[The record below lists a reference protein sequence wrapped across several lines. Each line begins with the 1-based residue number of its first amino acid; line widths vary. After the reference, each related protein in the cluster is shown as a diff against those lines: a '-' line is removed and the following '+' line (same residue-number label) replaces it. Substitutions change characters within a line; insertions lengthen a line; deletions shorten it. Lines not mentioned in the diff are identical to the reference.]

1 MPQNTNLNSSPYFD
15 DFNELKNYQ
24 KVLFKP
30 GLPVQSRELTTLQS
44 ILQNQ
49 VEKFGKHFFKEG
61 SVVIPGQIAYDN
73 EYTCVQ
79 IDDSHLGI
87 PVSLYL
93 ENLKNKKIKGETS
106 GVTAKVETYIT
117 NRESVRGAYTLYI
130 KYNSSS
136 DTDFSRKTFAD
147 GENLLLEEDMNYSLS
162 SIRAGAS
169 FATTLIS
176 NATATGAAAKIADGI
191 YFIRGFF
198 VNVSDSTVILD
209 QYLNTPSYRI
219 GLLITEELVTASAI
233 DNDLYDNAR
242 GFSNFAAPG
251 ADRFKLSTTLI
262 KKSLTDLNDEN
273 FVELMRVE
281 NGVLQKFVKS
291 GEKVD
296 NLIQDE
302 LARRTFDESG
312 NYYIK
317 PFPIVTKEQLNNR
330 VGNDGAYYSSQLTQQ
345 GNIPSDDFMCL
356 SIGPGKA
363 YVRGYEIETLNTTTV
378 DVPKPRTTERI
389 FNESLP
395 FSVGRQVELNHV
407 SGSPPIGVGTDS
419 HVNLFNKRTVT
430 VGEGNGTQVGVARV
444 YDMKLKNVGY
454 ADSSTIFE
462 SSLYDI
468 QTFTY
473 LQLNT
478 ATTVPLPAYIE
489 GQNSNAV
496 GFAYTSSNNSSQ
508 ITLYQVNGQFQV
520 GEEIFINGVTASRSI
535 TEVED
540 YGMED
545 VKQLV
550 GNDSTNYKFSAD
562 TVLGLGHLLAPIAT
576 QYTVSAKSGSASTI
590 TSPSAN
596 FANIGIKTGDIIQYS
611 VSGNNVPT
619 FNSVTAKTS
628 TSISLEAISDVTN
641 VCSGALPSAD
651 TTVNDLFKVTLEVKN
666 NSKAFLFSELT
677 KNNVASVDTN
687 GADLI
692 IKKSYSITVANN
704 AFSGTL
710 ETDSDLTLEPFD
722 EEDYNLT
729 FKSTGTV
736 ESLTNQKLT
745 VSGRTV
751 TLSGLDTASGAAVLT
766 VTWKKVNVKP
776 KSKIFKRATTYTVN
790 KSNKT
795 QSGTGLMKLNDGL
808 TYDTNYGNRVQDR
821 RISLGVCDVAYILAI
836 LESSTTSDPQF
847 PVLQLTNLNSNI
859 LNAIQGETIVGKTSG
874 ASAIFVSTNGTNEVD
889 FVYQNENTFLIGE
902 EITFE
907 ETNVQGTV
915 QTFIPGDRDIQ
926 NNFEFDPGQRLDYVD
941 LSAIVRRQGTEAP
954 TRRITIV
961 YNNFVIDDSDPG
973 DFVTVNSYES
983 KLYKDSL
990 PTIGGRY
997 ASDIIDLRPRVVG
1010 SIPGRAPWEFSS
1022 RQFVPGSSSSSH
1034 IVAKDKSFNLTYD
1047 YYLGRIDK
1055 LFLSKEGVFTLSQ
1068 GVPSNLPKLPN
1079 TLDNA
1084 LEVAT
1089 IKLPPFVYDTKDVNL
1104 SLAKHKRYRM
1114 KDINQLET
1122 RLKNVEYYT
1131 SLSLLEVETSSMSL
1145 RDPQTN
1151 LDRFKSGFF
1160 VDNFK
1165 SVTGGDVTSRQY
1177 KASIDPVEGR
1187 LRPQHY
1193 TTSID
1198 LLLGTEAIVGAATS
1212 SNPSA
1217 DFRYAEDLGD
1227 TNVKR
1232 IGDVV
1237 CLNYDDTV
1245 YLENK
1250 FATRIV
1256 NVNPFAVVNWIGQ
1269 VELNPATDT
1278 WIETRRTTATY
1289 DIEGS
1294 FNSTMGITGA
1304 DSNTGLSS
1312 IDWGSWETTWTGSS
1326 TSTGTDVLASFDT
1339 IDETG
1344 TVISSRRGGAFVGP
1358 KRRGIPITTTTQFTD
1373 RTDSFREQTT
1383 TTTTNQTRQGIQF
1396 RVGERFDTTSLG
1408 DRVVNTE
1415 VVSTMRSR
1423 NIEFICR
1430 RLKPNTRL
1438 YPFFDNIDMQK
1449 YVVPKLIEITM
1460 ISGTFG
1466 AGEIVE
1472 GSRPNSNNDAI
1483 RFRLANQNHKYGP
1496 YNNPNQVYKQNPY
1509 DPASSISSTYS
1520 STTTVLNVD
1529 TASLELQSASG
1540 FYGYITSGMKLIGQS
1555 SGAIATVSR
1564 IRLITDKAG
1573 SLIGSLFL
1581 PDPTIPSAPTFN
1593 TGTKTFTLST
1603 SSVNSTISGFTD
1615 SSGEANF
1622 TSSGTLQTVEASTL
1636 RTRNADVQRIPQ
1648 SSDRTLTD
1656 TSSRL
1661 VVGTTFSNRTTEQT
1675 RWVDPLAQSFE
1686 VPDINGVFLT
1696 KCDVY
1701 FQAKDTNQL
1710 PVTLQVRTL
1719 KIGLPTQEILPFG
1732 ECILDPDEVVVSEDA
1747 SAPTTFTFP
1756 APVYCEGGGEFA
1768 LVLLSASNE
1777 YFVHISRMGE
1787 EDITTVN
1794 SADSEKIIVSQQP
1807 LLGSLFKSQNGAT
1820 WDPSQL
1826 EDLKFNLYRANFS
1839 TSEGR
1844 VNFYNPDL
1852 DIGNRQIASLVPNPI
1867 DMLSKGA
1874 VVGLGKSLTSAE
1886 QAGLTEGTTIYQQ
1899 ANPNFSANL
1908 IKVLGAI
1915 GIGSDLNI
1923 TNAGSGFAATSVVY
1937 SDVPLISQFG
1947 RGSGATVDLTV
1958 SNRVAIAAT
1967 VAIGGTGYSAGDV
1980 LTVDASN
1987 TGGFGKDLRL
1997 SIPNNVGV
2005 ISAFNTLIIDN
2016 IQGLPKV
2023 DSSSSI
2029 VYVGGGG
2036 TSIVNGGAINF
2047 LDNIADGLHF
2057 RVRHSNHGMYSN
2069 LDMVTLS
2076 GVESDVKPEKIT
2088 STIDSSSTE
2097 DITVSSIGIFTS
2109 FENVEVNTSNPG
2121 YVKIGNEI
2129 IKYTGVTTTT
2139 STLNNITRSLDDTKA
2154 GDYNINDKVFKYELN
2169 GVSLRRINT
2178 SHKFLDSDLSQYP
2191 IDVDHYWVKVGVSS
2205 RGVDRSTGNASGFPE
2220 LFFNENKSGGSYDQ
2234 QYVQVGVPYGPM
2246 ATQNIPFNIVRPNV
2260 ATLLPEG
2267 TDISAR
2273 VRTFS
2278 GNSPD
2283 GNLAAFIDQGYEP
2296 VSLNS
2301 NNYLST
2307 PRIVASKQ
2315 NELDK
2320 LTDFEGRKSFTLQT
2334 FMKTEDPKVSPMID
2348 LDRVNMITV
2357 MDRINSKITDY
2368 ATDRRVNSIDQDPS
2382 AAVYLS
2388 KVVNLEKAADGLK
2401 VMFDAYRHATNDI
2414 RVLYRIFRIDAP
2426 PQYQLFEL
2434 FPGFENLDS
2443 DNRVIDPAKNNG
2455 KPDRRILSSSTPSDY
2470 KEYEFNATNLPQF
2483 NGFQIKVI
2491 MTGTNYAYVPK
2502 IRDLRA
2508 IASI

>member
-61 SVVIPGQIAYDN
+61 AVVIPGQIAYDN

-87 PVSLYL
+87 PVSIYL
-93 ENLKNKKIKGETS
+93 ENLKNKKIRGETS

-117 NRESVRGAYTLYI
+117 NRESVKGAYTLYV
-130 KYNSSS
+130 KYQSSS

-162 SIRAGAS
+162 SIRSGAS
-169 FATTLIS
+169 FATTIIS
-176 NATATGAAAKIADGI
+176 NATATGSAAKIAAGV

-198 VNVSDSTVILD
+198 VTVSDSTVILD
-209 QYLNTPSYRI
+209 QYGSTPSYRI
-219 GLLITEELVTASAI
+219 GLLVNEELITASAI

-291 GEKVD
+291 GTKIDEVI
-296 NLIQDE
+296 NDE

-317 PFPIVTKEQLNNR
+317 PFPIVPKEQLNNR
-330 VGNDGAYYSSQLTQQ
+330 IGNDGAYYSSQLTQQ
-345 GNIPSDDFMCL
+345 GNVPSDDFMCL

-363 YVRGYEIETLNTTTV
+363 YVKGYEIETLNTTTV
-378 DVPKPRTTERI
+378 DVPKPRTTQKI
-389 FNESLP
+389 VNEALP

-444 YDMKLKNVGY
+444 YDLKLKNVGY

-540 YGMED
+540 YGMDD

-550 GNDSTNYKFSAD
+550 GNDPTNYKFSAD
-562 TVLGLGHLLAPIAT
+562 AVLGLGHLLAPIAT
-576 QYTVSAKSGSASTI
+576 QYTVSAKSGGASTI

-596 FANIGIKTGDIIQYS
+596 FANVGVKTGDIIQYS
-611 VSGNNVPT
+611 VAGNNVPT

-666 NSKAFLFSELT
+666 NSKAFLFSDLT

-692 IKKSYSITVANN
+692 IKKSYNVTVANN

-710 ETDSDLTLEPFD
+710 ETDADLTLEPFD

-729 FKSTGTV
+729 FKSTGVV
-736 ESLTNQKLT
+736 EPLTNQKLT

-776 KSKIFKRATTYTVN
+776 KSKVFKRATTYTIN
-790 KSNKT
+790 KSAKT

-808 TYDTNYGNRVQDR
+808 TYNTNYGDRVQDR
-821 RISLGVCDVAYILAI
+821 RLSLGVCDVAYVLAV

-847 PVLQLTNLNSNI
+847 PVLQLTNLNTNI
-859 LNAIQGETIVGKTSG
+859 LNALQGEAIIGKTSG

-889 FVYQNENTFLIGE
+889 FVYQNENTFEIGE
-902 EITFE
+902 EVTFE
-907 ETNVQGTV
+907 ETNVQGIV
-915 QTFIPGDRDIQ
+915 QTFVPGDRDIR
-926 NNFEFDPGQRLDYVD
+926 NNFTFDPGQRLDYVD
-941 LSAIVRRQGTEAP
+941 FSALERKQGSEAP
-954 TRRITIV
+954 TRRLTVV
-961 YNNFVIDDSDPG
+961 YNNYVIDASDPG
-973 DFVTVNSYES
+973 DFVTVNSYDAS
-983 KLYKDSL
+983 LYSDSL
-990 PTIGGRY
+990 PIVGGRY
-997 ASDIIDLRPRVVG
+997 ASDIIDLRPRVTSTVA
-1010 SIPGRAPWEFSS
+1010 GRAPWEFSA

-1034 IVAKDKSFNLTYD
+1034 IVAKDKSFNLSYD

-1055 LFLSKEGVFTLSQ
+1055 LFLSKEGIFTLSQ
-1068 GVPSNLPKLPN
+1068 GVPSDLPKLPN
-1079 TLDNA
+1079 TIDNA

-1089 IKLPPFVYDTKDVNL
+1089 IQLPPYVYDTREVNL
-1104 SLAKHKRYRM
+1104 TLAKYKRYRM
-1114 KDINQLET
+1114 KDINQLEN
-1122 RLKNVEYYT
+1122 RLKNVEYYA
-1131 SLSLLEVETSSMSL
+1131 SLSLLEVETGSMSL
-1145 RDPQTN
+1145 KDPQTN

-1165 SVTGGDVTSRQY
+1165 SVASGDVTNRNY
-1177 KASIDPVEGR
+1177 KASIDAVEGR

-1198 LLLGTEAIVGAATS
+1198 LLLGSEAIVGAATS

-1217 DFRYAEDLGD
+1217 DFRFAEDLGD
-1227 TNVKR
+1227 INVKR

-1237 CLNYDDTV
+1237 CLNYNDTV
-1245 YLENK
+1245 FLENK

-1278 WIETRRTTATY
+1278 WIETRRTSATY

-1304 DSNTGLSS
+1304 DSNTGLSP
-1312 IDWGSWETTWTGSS
+1312 IDWGAWETTWTGSS
-1326 TSTGTDVLASFDT
+1326 STFGPTIYSDTKTKLTSSS
-1339 IDETG
+1339 
-1344 TVISSRRGGAFVGP
+1344 TVRGKYVCG
-1358 KRRGIPITTTTQFTD
+1358 RGIPITTTKNFLDTKTD
-1373 RTDSFREQTT
+1373 FREQTT
-1383 TTTTNQTRQGIQF
+1383 ITTTNQTRQGIQF

-1408 DRVVNTE
+1408 DKVVNTE
-1415 VVSTMRSR
+1415 VIATMRSR
-1423 NIEFICR
+1423 NIEFVTR

-1438 YPFFDNIDMQK
+1438 YPFFDSIDMSK
-1449 YVVPKLIEITM
+1449 YVVPKLVEITM
-1460 ISGTFG
+1460 VSGTFG

-1496 YNNPNQVYKQNPY
+1496 YNNPSQVYKQNPY

-1520 STTTVLNVD
+1520 STTTILNVD

-1540 FYGYITSGMKLIGQS
+1540 FYGYITTGMKLIGQS
-1555 SGAIATVSR
+1555 SGAIATVTA
-1564 IRLITDKAG
+1564 IRLITDKSG
-1573 SLIGSLFL
+1573 TLIGSLFL
-1581 PDPTIPSAPTFN
+1581 PDPTVPSAPTFS

-1603 SSVNSTISGFTD
+1603 SSTNATISGFTD

-1622 TSSGTLQTVEASTL
+1622 TASGTLQTVEASTL
-1636 RTRNADVQRIPQ
+1636 RMRNADVQRIPQ
-1648 SSDRTLTD
+1648 SADRTLTD
-1656 TSSRL
+1656 TDTRL
-1661 VVGTTFSNRTTEQT
+1661 TVDQTFSNRSTTQT

-1732 ECILDPDEVVVSEDA
+1732 ECILDPDEVVISEDG
-1747 SAPTTFTFP
+1747 SAATTFTFP

-1777 YFVHISRMGE
+1777 YFVYISRMGE

-1794 SADSEKIIVSQQP
+1794 AADSEKIIVSQQP

-1826 EDLKFNLYRANFS
+1826 EDLKFELYRANF
-1839 TSEGR
+1839 TQSEGR

-1852 DIGNRQIASLVPNPI
+1852 DIGNKQIASLAPNPI
-1867 DMLSKGA
+1867 DMLSKSA
-1874 VVGLGKSLTSAE
+1874 VIGLGKSLTSAE
-1886 QAGLTEGTTIYQQ
+1886 QAGLTEGTTIFQQ

-1908 IKVLGAI
+1908 TKVLGAI
-1915 GIGSDLNI
+1915 GVGSDLTI

-1937 SDVPLISQFG
+1937 SGVPLISQFG
-1947 RGSGATVDLTV
+1947 RGSGATVDLHV
-1958 SNRVAIAAT
+1958 DNRVAVAAT
-1967 VAIGGTGYSAGDV
+1967 VAIGGTGYSTGDV
-1980 LTVDASN
+1980 LTVDSSN

-2005 ISAFNTLIIDN
+2005 ISAFNTLVIDN
-2016 IQGLPKV
+2016 IQGIPKV
-2023 DSSSSI
+2023 DSSSAI

-2036 TSIVNGGAINF
+2036 TSVVNGGAINF
-2047 LDNIADGLHF
+2047 INNIADGLHF

-2069 LDMVTLS
+2069 TDLVSLS
-2076 GVESDVKPEKIT
+2076 GVESDIKPEKIT

-2109 FENVEVNTSNPG
+2109 FENIEVNNSNPG
-2121 YVKIGNEI
+2121 YAKLGNEI

-2139 STLNNITRSLDDTKA
+2139 STLNNITRSVDDTKA
-2154 GDYNINDKVFKYELN
+2154 GDYNINDKIFKYELN
-2169 GVSLRRINT
+2169 GVSLRRINA
-2178 SHKFLDSDLSQYP
+2178 SHKFAESNLSLYP

-2205 RGVDRSTGNASGFPE
+2205 RGVDRGTGNASGFPE
-2220 LFFNENKSGGSYDQ
+2220 LFFNETKSGGSYDQ

-2267 TDISAR
+2267 TNIGAR
-2273 VRTFS
+2273 IRTFS

-2283 GNLAAFIDQGYEP
+2283 GNLQAFVDQGYEEI
-2296 VSLNS
+2296 SLNS

-2307 PRIVASKQ
+2307 PRIIASKQ

-2320 LTDFEGRKSFTLQT
+2320 LVDFEGRKSFTLQT
-2334 FMKTEDPKVSPMID
+2334 FLSTQDPKVSPMID

-2357 MDRINSKITDY
+2357 MDRINSKIDDY
-2368 ATDRRVNSIDQDPS
+2368 ASDRRVNSIDQDPS

-2388 KVVNLEKAADGLK
+2388 KVVSLEKAADGLK
-2401 VMFDAYRHATNDI
+2401 VMFDAYRHSTNDI
-2414 RVLYRIFRIDAP
+2414 RVMYRIFRIDAP

-2434 FPGFENLDS
+2434 FPGFDNLDS
-2443 DNRVIDPAKNNG
+2443 EGRVIDPAKNNG
-2455 KPDRRILSSSTPSDY
+2455 RPDRRILSSATAEDY

-2483 NGFQIKVI
+2483 NGFQIKII
-2491 MTGTNYAYVPK
+2491 MSGTNFAYVPK

>member
-24 KVLFKP
+24 RVLFKP

-61 SVVIPGQIAYDN
+61 SVVIPGQIAYDS

-79 IDDSHLGI
+79 IDDAHLGI
-87 PVSLYL
+87 PVSVYL
-93 ENLKNKKIKGETS
+93 ENLKGKKIRGETS

-117 NRESVRGAYTLYI
+117 NRESVKGSFTLYI
-130 KYNSSS
+130 KYQSSS

-147 GENLLLEEDMNYSLS
+147 GENLLLEEDMTYSLS

-169 FATTLIS
+169 FATTIIS
-176 NATATGAAAKIADGI
+176 NSTATGSAAKIATGV

-198 VNVSDSTVILD
+198 VTVDNSTVLLD
-209 QYLNTPSYRI
+209 QYGDTPSYRV
-219 GLLITEELVTASAI
+219 GLLVREELVTASSS

-273 FVELMRVE
+273 FVELMRIE
-281 NGVLQKFVKS
+281 NGILKKFVKA
-291 GEKVD
+291 GTNEY
-296 NLIQDE
+296 NLIKDE

-312 NYYIK
+312 HYYVK
-317 PFPIVTKEQLNNR
+317 PFPVATKECLNNR
-330 VGNDGAYYSSQLTQQ
+330 IGNNGAYYSDQLTQQ
-345 GNIPSDDFMCL
+345 GNTPTDDLMCL

-363 YVRGYEIETLNTTTV
+363 YVKGYEIETLNTTTV
-378 DVPKPRTTERI
+378 DVPKPRVTAKIE
-389 FNESLP
+389 NESLP
-395 FSVGRQVELNHV
+395 FSVGRQIELNNV
-407 SGSPPIGVGTDS
+407 YGSPLIGVSTS
-419 HVNLFNKRTVT
+419 SYVKLFNERTST
-430 VGEGNGTQVGVARV
+430 VGTSNGEQIGVARV

-478 ATTVPLPAYIE
+478 ETTVNLPAYVV
-489 GQNSNAV
+489 GQNSNAS
-496 GFAYTSSNNSSQ
+496 GYAYTSSNGSTQ
-508 ITLYQVNGQFQV
+508 LTLYQVAGQFQV
-520 GEEIFINGVTASRSI
+520 GEEFFINGVTANRSI

-540 YGMED
+540 YGIED
-545 VKQLV
+545 VKQIV
-550 GNDSTNYKFSAD
+550 SNDMTNYPFTAD
-562 TVLGLGHLLAPIAT
+562 PILDLGHLIAPIAT
-576 QYTVSAKSGSASTI
+576 QYTISAASGAASTI
-590 TSPSAN
+590 SSPSASFVN
-596 FANIGIKTGDIIQYS
+596 SGIKTGDIIQYS
-611 VSGNNVPT
+611 VTGNSVPT
-619 FNSVTAKTS
+619 YNRVTAANAIA
-628 TSISLEAISDVTN
+628 ISLEATTDVEN

-651 TTVNDLFKVTLEVKN
+651 INVNDLFKVTLEVKN

-677 KNNVASVDTN
+677 KPNVASVDTN
-687 GADLI
+687 GADILF
-692 IKKSYSITVANN
+692 KKSYNITVASN

-710 ETDSDLTLEPFD
+710 ETDADLSLEPFD

-729 FKSTGTV
+729 FKTTGKV
-736 ESLTNQKLT
+736 ELLTSQKLT

-776 KSKIFKRATTYTVN
+776 KAKVFKRSTTYTIN

-808 TYDTNYGNRVQDR
+808 TYDTAYGNRVQDQR
-821 RISLGVCDVAYILAI
+821 LSLGACDVVEVLAV
-836 LESSTTSDPQF
+836 LESSSTDDPQF
-847 PVLQLTNLNSNI
+847 PILQLTNLNSNI
-859 LNAIQGETIVGKTSG
+859 LNAVVGETIVGKTSG
-874 ASAIFVSTNGTNEVD
+874 ASAVFVATNGSNEVEFVS
-889 FVYQNENTFLIGE
+889 QNENSFEIGE
-902 EITFE
+902 EVIFE
-907 ETNVQGTV
+907 ETQVAGVV
-915 QTFIPGDRDIQ
+915 QTFIPGDRDIR

-941 LSAIVRRQGTEAP
+941 FSALVRKEETEAP
-954 TRRITIV
+954 TRRITVV
-961 YNNFVIDDSDPG
+961 YNNFVIDESDPG
-973 DFVTVNSYES
+973 DFVTVNSYDR
-983 KLYKDSL
+983 KLYGSVI
-990 PTIGGRY
+990 PFIGSRPV
-997 ASDIIDLRPRVVG
+997 SDVIDLRPRVTSTVDG
-1010 SIPGRAPWEFSS
+1010 KAPWEFEA
-1022 RQFVPGSSSSSH
+1022 RQFNAGTSSSSH
-1034 IVAKDKSFNLTYD
+1034 IVAKDKSFNVSYE

-1055 LFLSKEGVFTLSQ
+1055 LFLSKEGIFTLSQ
-1068 GVPSNLPKLPN
+1068 GIPSELPKLPN
-1079 TLDNA
+1079 TIDNA

-1089 IKLPPFVYDTKDVNL
+1089 IVLPPYLFDTDDAKITLN
-1104 SLAKHKRYRM
+1104 KHKRFRM
-1114 KDINQLET
+1114 KDIATIES

-1131 SLSLLEVETSSMSL
+1131 SLSLLEVETSNMSL

-1151 LDRFKSGFF
+1151 LERFKSGFF

-1165 SVTGGDVTSRQY
+1165 SVTGGDVTNRQY
-1177 KASIDPVEGR
+1177 KASIDSASGR

-1198 LLLGTEAIVGAATS
+1198 LLLGSEAIVGAATS
-1212 SNPSA
+1212 SNPAA
-1217 DFRYAEDLGD
+1217 DYRFVEDLGD
-1227 TNVKR
+1227 ANVKR

-1237 CLNYDDTV
+1237 CLNYSDTI
-1245 YLENK
+1245 YLENN
-1250 FATRIV
+1250 FATRIE

-1269 VELNPATDT
+1269 VELNPGTDT
-1278 WIETRRTTATY
+1278 WIETRRTSATY

-1304 DSNTGLSS
+1304 DSNTGLSPV
-1312 IDWGSWETTWTGSS
+1312 DWGSWETTWTGTSQTTGPSLFSRTDTEVVGRS
-1326 TSTGTDVLASFDT
+1326 TK
-1339 IDETG
+1339 
-1344 TVISSRRGGAFVGP
+1344 RGKFQ
-1358 KRRGIPITTTTQFTD
+1358 KMRGIPITTTTNFLDTTYD
-1373 RTDSFREQTT
+1373 FREETT

-1408 DRVVNTE
+1408 DKVVNTE
-1415 VVSTMRSR
+1415 VIATMRSR
-1423 NIEFICR
+1423 NIEFVCR

-1438 YPFFDNIDMQK
+1438 YPFFDNIDMSK
-1449 YVVPKLIEITM
+1449 YVIPKLVEVTM
-1460 ISGTFG
+1460 VSGTFG

-1472 GSRPNSNNDAI
+1472 GSRANTNNDAI

-1520 STTTVLNVD
+1520 STTSLLNVD

-1540 FYGYITSGMKLIGQS
+1540 FYGYITTGMKLVGQS
-1555 SGAIATVSR
+1555 SGAIATVTA

-1573 SLIGSLFL
+1573 SLLGSLFL
-1581 PDPTIPSAPTFN
+1581 PDPTIPSAPSFS
-1593 TGTKTFTLST
+1593 TGTKTFTLS
-1603 SSVNSTISGFTD
+1603 SSPVNSTISGFTD
-1615 SSGEANF
+1615 SSGEATF
-1622 TSSGTLQTVEASTL
+1622 TSSGTLQTVESSTL

-1648 SSDRTLTD
+1648 SADRTLTD
-1656 TSSRL
+1656 TSQRL
-1661 VVGTTFSNRTTEQT
+1661 TIQNTFANRSTTQT

-1701 FQAKDTNQL
+1701 FSAKDTNEL

-1719 KIGLPTQEILPFG
+1719 QTGLPTQEILPFG
-1732 ECILDPDEVVVSEDA
+1732 ECILDPSQVVLSEDG
-1747 SAPTTFTFP
+1747 SKPTTFTFP

-1777 YFVHISRMGE
+1777 YFVYISRMGE

-1794 SADSEKIIVSQQP
+1794 AADSEKIIVSQQP

-1839 TSEGR
+1839 STSGR

-1852 DIGNRQIASLVPNPI
+1852 DIGNRQIVSLAPNPI
-1867 DMLSKGA
+1867 DMLAYNA
-1874 VVGLGKSLTSAE
+1874 VVGLGKSLTTAE

-1899 ANPNFSANL
+1899 NNPNFSANL
-1908 IKVLGAI
+1908 TKVLGAI
-1915 GIGSDLNI
+1915 GIGSDLTI

-1937 SDVPLISQFG
+1937 SGVPLISQFG
-1947 RGSGATVDLTV
+1947 KGTGATVNLTV
-1958 SNRVAIAAT
+1958 DNRVAIAAT

-1980 LTVDASN
+1980 LTVSATN

-1997 SIPNNVGV
+1997 TIPNNVGV
-2005 ISAFNTLIIDN
+2005 ISAFNTLVLEG
-2016 IQGLPKV
+2016 IQGVPKV

-2036 TSIVNGGAINF
+2036 TSVVNGGSIQY
-2047 LDNIADGLHF
+2047 LQSVTDGLHF
-2057 RVRHSNHGMYSN
+2057 RVRHSNHGMYSQE
-2069 LDMVTLS
+2069 DQVTLS
-2076 GVESDVKPEKIT
+2076 GIEADVKPEKLT
-2088 STIDSSSTE
+2088 SSVDSSST
-2097 DITVSSIGIFTS
+2097 DDMTVTAVGIFTS
-2109 FENVEVNTSNPG
+2109 FENIPVNTSNPG
-2121 YVKIGNEI
+2121 YIKVGNEI

-2139 STLNNITRSLDDTKA
+2139 STINNITRSIDNTKA
-2154 GDYNINDKVFKYELN
+2154 GDYDVNDKIFKYELN
-2169 GVSLRRINT
+2169 GVSLRRINAT
-2178 SHKFLDSDLSQYP
+2178 HSFLPTDNSKYP
-2191 IDVDHYWVKVGVSS
+2191 IDVDHYWIKVGLSS
-2205 RGVDRSTGNASGFPE
+2205 RGIDRTTGNATGSPE
-2220 LFFNENKSGGSYDQ
+2220 LFFRENKSGGSYDQ
-2234 QYVQVGVPYGPM
+2234 QYVQVGNAYGPM
-2246 ATQNIPFNIVRPNV
+2246 ATQNIAFNIVRPNI

-2267 TDISAR
+2267 TEIDAKI
-2273 VRTFS
+2273 RTFS

-2283 GNLAAFIDQGYEP
+2283 GNLQAFVDQGYESI
-2296 VSLNS
+2296 SLNS
-2301 NNYLST
+2301 NNYLTT
-2307 PRIVASKQ
+2307 PRIVASKG
-2315 NELDK
+2315 NELEK
-2320 LTDFEGRKSFTLQT
+2320 LVSFPGRKSFTLQT
-2334 FMKTEDPKVSPMID
+2334 TLSTDDNKVSPFID
-2348 LDRVNMITV
+2348 LDRVNMITI
-2357 MDRINSKITDY
+2357 MDRINSKVSDY
-2368 ATDRRVNSIDQDPS
+2368 ASDRRVNSIDQDPS
-2382 AAVYLS
+2382 AAIYLS
-2388 KVVNLEKAADGLK
+2388 KVVNLEKSADGLK
-2401 VMFDAYRHATNDI
+2401 VMFDAYRHSTNDI

-2443 DNRVIDPAKNNG
+2443 NGNVIDPAKSNG
-2455 KPDRRILSSSTPSDY
+2455 KPDRRILASSTEEDY
-2470 KEYEFNATNLPQF
+2470 KEYEFNAKNLPQF
-2483 NGFQIKVI
+2483 NGFQIKII
-2491 MTGTNYAYVPK
+2491 MSGTNFAYVPK

>member
-24 KVLFKP
+24 RVLFKP

-61 SVVIPGQIAYDN
+61 SVVIPGQVAYDS

-93 ENLKNKKIKGETS
+93 ETLKNKKIRGETS

-117 NRESVRGAYTLYI
+117 NRESVKGTYTLYI
-130 KYNSSS
+130 KYQSSS
-136 DTDFSRKTFAD
+136 DSDFSRKTFAD

-162 SIRAGAS
+162 SIRSGSS

-176 NATATGAAAKIADGI
+176 SATATGSAAKIATGV

-198 VNVSDSTVILD
+198 VTVSDSTVILD
-209 QYLNTPSYRI
+209 QYGDTPSYRV
-219 GLLITEELVTASAI
+219 GLLVNEELVTASAI

-273 FVELMRVE
+273 FVELMRIE
-281 NGVLQKFVKS
+281 NGILKKFVKS
-291 GEKVD
+291 GTKVD
-296 NLIQDE
+296 DLIRDE

-317 PFPIVTKEQLNNR
+317 PFAIVPKEQLNNR
-330 VGNDGAYYSSQLTQQ
+330 IGNDGAYYSSQLTQQ
-345 GNIPSDDFMCL
+345 GNVPSDDFMCL

-363 YVRGYEIETLNTTTV
+363 YVKGYEIETINTTTV
-378 DVPKPRTTERI
+378 DVPKPRTTEKI
-389 FNESLP
+389 KNESLP

-407 SGSPPIGVGTDS
+407 SGSPPIGIGTDS

-444 YDMKLKNVGY
+444 YDIKLKNVGY
-454 ADSSTIFE
+454 ADSSTVFE

-478 ATTVPLPAYIE
+478 GTTVPLPAYIE

-496 GFAYTSSNNSSQ
+496 GFAYTSSNNSTQ

-550 GNDSTNYKFSAD
+550 GNDPTNYKFSAD
-562 TVLGLGHLLAPIAT
+562 AILGLGHLLAPIAT
-576 QYTVSAKSGSASTI
+576 QYTISAKSGAASTI

-611 VSGNNVPT
+611 VSGNTVPT

-666 NSKAFLFSELT
+666 NSKAFLFSDLT

-692 IKKSYSITVANN
+692 IKKSYNVTVASN

-710 ETDSDLTLEPFD
+710 ETDADLTLEPFD

-729 FKSTGTV
+729 FKTTGAV
-736 ESLTNQKLT
+736 EPLTNQKLT

-776 KSKIFKRATTYTVN
+776 KSKVFKRATTYTIN
-790 KSNKT
+790 KSAKT

-808 TYDTNYGNRVQDR
+808 TYNTNYGDRVQDR
-821 RISLGVCDVAYILAI
+821 RLSLGVCDVAYVLAV

-859 LNAIQGETIVGKTSG
+859 LNALQGEAMVGRTSG

-889 FVYQNENTFLIGE
+889 FVYQNENTFEVGE
-902 EITFE
+902 EVTFE
-907 ETNVQGTV
+907 ETNVQGIV
-915 QTFIPGDRDIQ
+915 QTFIPGDRDIR
-926 NNFEFDPGQRLDYVD
+926 NNFTFDPGQRLDYVD
-941 LSAIVRRQGTEAP
+941 FSALERKQGSEAP
-954 TRRITIV
+954 TRRLTVV
-961 YNNFVIDDSDPG
+961 YNNYVIDASDPG
-973 DFVTVNSYES
+973 DFVTVNSYDS
-983 KLYKDSL
+983 SVYSDSL
-990 PTIGGRY
+990 PTVGGRY
-997 ASDIIDLRPRVVG
+997 ASDIIDLRPRVTSTVA
-1010 SIPGRAPWEFSS
+1010 GRAPWEFSA

-1034 IVAKDKSFNLTYD
+1034 IVAKDKSFNLTYN

-1055 LFLSKEGVFTLSQ
+1055 LFLSKEGIFTLSQ
-1068 GVPSNLPKLPN
+1068 GVPSDIPKLPN
-1079 TLDNA
+1079 TIDNA

-1089 IKLPPFVYDTKDVNL
+1089 IQLPPYLYDTREVGL
-1104 SLAKHKRYRM
+1104 TLAKYKRYRM
-1114 KDINQLET
+1114 KDINQIEN

-1131 SLSLLEVETSSMSL
+1131 SLSLLEVETGSMSL
-1145 RDPQTN
+1145 KDPQTN

-1165 SVTGGDVTSRQY
+1165 SVTGGDVTSRNY
-1177 KASIDPVEGR
+1177 KASIDAVDGR

-1193 TTSID
+1193 TTSVD

-1237 CLNYDDTV
+1237 CLNYTDTV

-1278 WIETRRTTATY
+1278 WIETRRTSATY

-1304 DSNTGLSS
+1304 DSNTGLSP

-1326 TSTGTDVLASFDT
+1326 STFGPTIYSDTRTKLTSSS
-1339 IDETG
+1339 
-1344 TVISSRRGGAFVGP
+1344 TVRGKFV
-1358 KRRGIPITTTTQFTD
+1358 KMRGIPLTTTKNFLDTKTD
-1373 RTDSFREQTT
+1373 FREQTT
-1383 TTTTNQTRQGIQF
+1383 VTTTNETRQGIQF

-1408 DRVVNTE
+1408 DKVVNTE
-1415 VVSTMRSR
+1415 VIATMRSR
-1423 NIEFICR
+1423 NIEFVTR

-1438 YPFFDNIDMQK
+1438 YPFFDSIDMSK
-1449 YVVPKLIEITM
+1449 YVVPKLVEITM
-1460 ISGTFG
+1460 VSGTFG

-1520 STTTVLNVD
+1520 STTTILNVD

-1540 FYGYITSGMKLIGQS
+1540 FYGYITTGMKLIGQS
-1555 SGAIATVSR
+1555 SGAIATVTA
-1564 IRLITDKAG
+1564 IRLITDKSG
-1573 SLIGSLFL
+1573 TLIGSLFL
-1581 PDPTIPSAPTFN
+1581 PDPTVPSAPTFN
-1593 TGTKTFTLST
+1593 TGTKTFTLS
-1603 SSVNSTISGFTD
+1603 SSSTNATISGFTD

-1622 TSSGTLQTVEASTL
+1622 TASGTLQTVEASTL
-1636 RTRNADVQRIPQ
+1636 RMRNADVQRIPQ
-1648 SSDRTLTD
+1648 SADRTLTD
-1656 TSSRL
+1656 TDTRL
-1661 VVGTTFSNRTTEQT
+1661 TVDQTFTNRSTTQT

-1686 VPDINGVFLT
+1686 VPDINGVFIT

-1732 ECILDPDEVVVSEDA
+1732 ECILDPDEVVISEDGTA
-1747 SAPTTFTFP
+1747 ATTFTFP

-1777 YFVHISRMGE
+1777 YFVYISRMGE

-1826 EDLKFNLYRANFS
+1826 EDLKFNMYRANF
-1839 TSEGR
+1839 TQSEGR

-1852 DIGNRQIASLVPNPI
+1852 DIGNRQIVSLAPNPV
-1867 DMLSKGA
+1867 DMLAKSA
-1874 VVGLGKSLTSAE
+1874 VIGLGKSLTSAE
-1886 QAGLTEGTTIYQQ
+1886 QTGLTEGTTIYQQ
-1899 ANPNFSANL
+1899 SNPNFSANL
-1908 IKVLGAI
+1908 TKVLGAV
-1915 GIGSDLNI
+1915 GVGSDLTI
-1923 TNAGSGFAATSVVY
+1923 TSGGSGFAATSVVY
-1937 SDVPLISQFG
+1937 SGVPLISKFG
-1947 RGSGATVDLTV
+1947 RGSGATVNLTV
-1958 SNRVAIAAT
+1958 SNRVATAAT
-1967 VAIGGTGYSAGDV
+1967 VAIGGTGYAAGDV

-1987 TGGFGKDLRL
+1987 TGGFGKDLLL

-2005 ISAFNTLIIDN
+2005 ISAFNTLVIDN
-2016 IQGLPKV
+2016 IQGIPKV
-2023 DSSSSI
+2023 DSSSAI

-2036 TSIVNGGAINF
+2036 TSVVNGGAINF
-2047 LDNIADGLHF
+2047 INNIADGLHF
-2057 RVRHSNHGMYSN
+2057 RVRHSNHGMYSQS
-2069 LDMVTLS
+2069 DMVTLS
-2076 GVESDVKPEKIT
+2076 GVESDIKPEKIT
-2088 STIDSSSTE
+2088 STVDSSSTE
-2097 DITVSSIGIFTS
+2097 DITVTSIGIFTS
-2109 FENVEVNTSNPG
+2109 FENVEVNNSNPG

-2139 STLNNITRSLDDTKA
+2139 STLNNISRSMDDTKA

-2169 GVSLRRINT
+2169 GMSLRRINT
-2178 SHKFLDSDLSQYP
+2178 SHKFLDSNLSQYP

-2205 RGVDRSTGNASGFPE
+2205 RGVDRATGNASGFPE
-2220 LFFNENKSGGSYDQ
+2220 LFFNETKSGGSYDQ

-2267 TDISAR
+2267 TNINAR
-2273 VRTFS
+2273 IRTFS

-2283 GNLAAFIDQGYEP
+2283 GNLTAFVDQGYEE

-2307 PRIVASKQ
+2307 PRIIASKQ

-2320 LTDFEGRKSFTLQT
+2320 LVDFEGRKSFTLQT
-2334 FMKTEDPKVSPMID
+2334 FLKTEDSKVSPMID

-2357 MDRINSKITDY
+2357 MDRINSKISDY

-2388 KVVNLEKAADGLK
+2388 KVVSLEKAADGLK
-2401 VMFDAYRHATNDI
+2401 VMFDAYRHSTNDI
-2414 RVLYRIFRIDAP
+2414 RVMYRIFRIDAP

-2434 FPGFENLDS
+2434 FPGFDNLDS
-2443 DNRVIDPAKNNG
+2443 EGRVIDPAKNNG
-2455 KPDRRILSSSTPSDY
+2455 RPDRRVLSSSTASDY
-2470 KEYEFNATNLPQF
+2470 KEYEFNASNLPQF
-2483 NGFQIKVI
+2483 NGFQIKII
-2491 MTGTNYAYVPK
+2491 MSGTNFAYVPK

>member
-24 KVLFKP
+24 RVLFKP

-61 SVVIPGQIAYDN
+61 SVVIPGQIAYDS

-79 IDDSHLGI
+79 IDDAHLGI
-87 PVSLYL
+87 PVSVYL
-93 ENLKNKKIKGETS
+93 ENLKGKKIRGETS

-117 NRESVRGAYTLYI
+117 NRESVKGSFTLYI
-130 KYNSSS
+130 KYQSSS

-147 GENLLLEEDMNYSLS
+147 GENLLLEEDMTYSLS

-169 FATTLIS
+169 FATTIIS
-176 NATATGAAAKIADGI
+176 NSTATGSAAKIATGV

-198 VNVSDSTVILD
+198 VTVDNSTVLLD
-209 QYLNTPSYRI
+209 QYGDTPSYRV
-219 GLLITEELVTASAI
+219 GLLVREELVTASSS

-273 FVELMRVE
+273 FVELMRIE
-281 NGVLQKFVKS
+281 NGILKKFVKA
-291 GEKVD
+291 GTNEY
-296 NLIQDE
+296 NLIKDE

-312 NYYIK
+312 HYYVK
-317 PFPIVTKEQLNNR
+317 PFPVATKECLNNR
-330 VGNDGAYYSSQLTQQ
+330 IGNNGAYYSDQLTQQ
-345 GNIPSDDFMCL
+345 GNTPTDDLMCL

-363 YVRGYEIETLNTTTV
+363 YVKGYEIETLNTTTV
-378 DVPKPRTTERI
+378 DVPKPRVTAKIE
-389 FNESLP
+389 NESLP
-395 FSVGRQVELNHV
+395 FSVGRQIELNNV
-407 SGSPPIGVGTDS
+407 YGSPLIGVSTS
-419 HVNLFNKRTVT
+419 SYVKLFNERTST
-430 VGEGNGTQVGVARV
+430 VGTSNGEQIGVARV

-478 ATTVPLPAYIE
+478 ETTVNLPAYVV
-489 GQNSNAV
+489 GQNSNAS
-496 GFAYTSSNNSSQ
+496 GYAYTSSNGSTQ
-508 ITLYQVNGQFQV
+508 LTLYQVAGQFQV
-520 GEEIFINGVTASRSI
+520 GEEFFINGVTANRSI

-540 YGMED
+540 YGIED
-545 VKQLV
+545 VKQIV
-550 GNDSTNYKFSAD
+550 SNDMTNYPFTAD
-562 TVLGLGHLLAPIAT
+562 PILDLGHLIAPIAT
-576 QYTVSAKSGSASTI
+576 QYTISAASGAASTI
-590 TSPSAN
+590 SSPSASFVN
-596 FANIGIKTGDIIQYS
+596 SGIKTGDIIQYS
-611 VSGNNVPT
+611 VTGNSVPT
-619 FNSVTAKTS
+619 YNRVTAANAIA
-628 TSISLEAISDVTN
+628 ISLEATTDVEN

-651 TTVNDLFKVTLEVKN
+651 INVNDLFKVTLEVKN

-677 KNNVASVDTN
+677 KPNVASVDTN
-687 GADLI
+687 GADILF
-692 IKKSYSITVANN
+692 KKSYNITVASN

-710 ETDSDLTLEPFD
+710 ETDADLSLEPFD

-729 FKSTGTV
+729 FKTTGKV
-736 ESLTNQKLT
+736 ELLTSQKLT

-776 KSKIFKRATTYTVN
+776 KAKVFKRSTTYTIN

-808 TYDTNYGNRVQDR
+808 TYDTAYGNRVQDQR
-821 RISLGVCDVAYILAI
+821 LSLGACDVVEVLAV
-836 LESSTTSDPQF
+836 LESSSTDDPQF
-847 PVLQLTNLNSNI
+847 PILQLTNLNSNI
-859 LNAIQGETIVGKTSG
+859 LNAVVGETIVGKTSG
-874 ASAIFVSTNGTNEVD
+874 ASAVFVATNGSNEVEFVS
-889 FVYQNENTFLIGE
+889 QNENSFEIGE
-902 EITFE
+902 EVIFE
-907 ETNVQGTV
+907 ETQVAGVV
-915 QTFIPGDRDIQ
+915 QTFIPGDRDIR

-941 LSAIVRRQGTEAP
+941 FSALVRKEETEAP
-954 TRRITIV
+954 TRRITVV
-961 YNNFVIDDSDPG
+961 YNNFVIDESDPG
-973 DFVTVNSYES
+973 DFVTVNSYER
-983 KLYKDSL
+983 KLYGSVI
-990 PTIGGRY
+990 PFIGSRPV
-997 ASDIIDLRPRVVG
+997 SDVIDLRPRVTSTVDG
-1010 SIPGRAPWEFSS
+1010 KAPWEFEA
-1022 RQFVPGSSSSSH
+1022 RQFNAGTSSSSH
-1034 IVAKDKSFNLTYD
+1034 IVAKDKSFNVSYE

-1055 LFLSKEGVFTLSQ
+1055 LFLSKEGIFTLSQ
-1068 GVPSNLPKLPN
+1068 GIPSELPKLPN
-1079 TLDNA
+1079 TIDNA

-1089 IKLPPFVYDTKDVNL
+1089 IVLPPYLFDTDDAKITLN
-1104 SLAKHKRYRM
+1104 KHKRFRM
-1114 KDINQLET
+1114 KDIATIES

-1131 SLSLLEVETSSMSL
+1131 SLSLLEVETSNMSL

-1151 LDRFKSGFF
+1151 LERFKSGFF

-1165 SVTGGDVTSRQY
+1165 SVTGGDVTNRQY
-1177 KASIDPVEGR
+1177 KASIDSASGR

-1198 LLLGTEAIVGAATS
+1198 LLLGSEAIVGAATS
-1212 SNPSA
+1212 SNPAA
-1217 DFRYAEDLGD
+1217 DYRFVEDLGD
-1227 TNVKR
+1227 ANVKR

-1237 CLNYDDTV
+1237 CLNYSDTI
-1245 YLENK
+1245 YLENN
-1250 FATRIV
+1250 FATRIE

-1269 VELNPATDT
+1269 VELNPGTDT
-1278 WIETRRTTATY
+1278 WIETRRTSATY

-1304 DSNTGLSS
+1304 DSNTGLSPV
-1312 IDWGSWETTWTGSS
+1312 DWGSWETTWTGTSQTTGPSLFSRTDTEVVGRS
-1326 TSTGTDVLASFDT
+1326 TK
-1339 IDETG
+1339 
-1344 TVISSRRGGAFVGP
+1344 RGKFQ
-1358 KRRGIPITTTTQFTD
+1358 KMRGIPITTTTNFLDTTYD
-1373 RTDSFREQTT
+1373 FREETT

-1408 DRVVNTE
+1408 DKVVNTE
-1415 VVSTMRSR
+1415 VIATMRSR
-1423 NIEFICR
+1423 NIEFVCR

-1438 YPFFDNIDMQK
+1438 YPFFDNIDMSK
-1449 YVVPKLIEITM
+1449 YVIPKLVEVTM
-1460 ISGTFG
+1460 VSGTFG

-1472 GSRPNSNNDAI
+1472 GSRANTNNDAI

-1520 STTTVLNVD
+1520 STTSLLNVD

-1540 FYGYITSGMKLIGQS
+1540 FYGYITTGMKLVGQS
-1555 SGAIATVSR
+1555 SGAIATVTA

-1573 SLIGSLFL
+1573 SLLGSLFL
-1581 PDPTIPSAPTFN
+1581 PDPTIPSAPSFS
-1593 TGTKTFTLST
+1593 TGTKTFTLS
-1603 SSVNSTISGFTD
+1603 SSPVNSTISGFTD
-1615 SSGEANF
+1615 SSGEATF
-1622 TSSGTLQTVEASTL
+1622 TSSGTLQTVESSTL

-1648 SSDRTLTD
+1648 SADRTLTD
-1656 TSSRL
+1656 TSQRL
-1661 VVGTTFSNRTTEQT
+1661 TIQNTFANRSTTQT

-1701 FQAKDTNQL
+1701 FSAKDTNEL

-1719 KIGLPTQEILPFG
+1719 QTGLPTQEILPFG
-1732 ECILDPDEVVVSEDA
+1732 ECILDPSQVVLSEDG
-1747 SAPTTFTFP
+1747 SKPTTFTFP

-1777 YFVHISRMGE
+1777 YFVYISRMGE

-1794 SADSEKIIVSQQP
+1794 AADSEKIIVSQQP

-1839 TSEGR
+1839 STSGR

-1852 DIGNRQIASLVPNPI
+1852 DIGNRQIVSLAPNPI
-1867 DMLSKGA
+1867 DMLAYNA
-1874 VVGLGKSLTSAE
+1874 VVGLGKSLTTAE

-1899 ANPNFSANL
+1899 NNPNFSANL
-1908 IKVLGAI
+1908 TKVLGAI
-1915 GIGSDLNI
+1915 GIGSDLTI

-1937 SDVPLISQFG
+1937 SGVPLISQFG
-1947 RGSGATVDLTV
+1947 KGTGATVNLTV
-1958 SNRVAIAAT
+1958 DNRVAIAAT

-1980 LTVDASN
+1980 LTVSATN

-1997 SIPNNVGV
+1997 TIPNNVGV
-2005 ISAFNTLIIDN
+2005 ISAFNTLVLEG
-2016 IQGLPKV
+2016 IQGVPKV

-2036 TSIVNGGAINF
+2036 TSVVNGGSIQY
-2047 LDNIADGLHF
+2047 LQSVTDGLHF
-2057 RVRHSNHGMYSN
+2057 RVRHSNHGMYSQE
-2069 LDMVTLS
+2069 DQVTLS
-2076 GVESDVKPEKIT
+2076 GIEADVKPEKLT
-2088 STIDSSSTE
+2088 SSVDSSST
-2097 DITVSSIGIFTS
+2097 DDMTVTAVGIFTS
-2109 FENVEVNTSNPG
+2109 FENIPVNTSNPG
-2121 YVKIGNEI
+2121 YIKVGNEI

-2139 STLNNITRSLDDTKA
+2139 STINNITRSIDNTKA
-2154 GDYNINDKVFKYELN
+2154 GDYDVNDKIFKYELN
-2169 GVSLRRINT
+2169 GVSLRRINAT
-2178 SHKFLDSDLSQYP
+2178 HSFLPTDNSKYP
-2191 IDVDHYWVKVGVSS
+2191 IDVDHYWIKVGLSS
-2205 RGVDRSTGNASGFPE
+2205 RGIDRTTGNATGSPE
-2220 LFFNENKSGGSYDQ
+2220 LFFRENKSGGSYDQ
-2234 QYVQVGVPYGPM
+2234 QYVQVGNAYGPM
-2246 ATQNIPFNIVRPNV
+2246 ATQNIAFNIVRPNI

-2267 TDISAR
+2267 TEIDAKI
-2273 VRTFS
+2273 RTFS

-2283 GNLAAFIDQGYEP
+2283 GNLQAFVDQGYESI
-2296 VSLNS
+2296 SLNS
-2301 NNYLST
+2301 NNYLTT
-2307 PRIVASKQ
+2307 PRIVASKG
-2315 NELDK
+2315 NELEK
-2320 LTDFEGRKSFTLQT
+2320 LVSFPGRKSFTLQT
-2334 FMKTEDPKVSPMID
+2334 TLSTDDNKVSPFID
-2348 LDRVNMITV
+2348 LDRVNMITI
-2357 MDRINSKITDY
+2357 MDRINSKVSDY
-2368 ATDRRVNSIDQDPS
+2368 ASDRRVNSIDQDPS
-2382 AAVYLS
+2382 AAIYLS
-2388 KVVNLEKAADGLK
+2388 KVVNLEKSADGLK
-2401 VMFDAYRHATNDI
+2401 VMFDAYRHSTNDI

-2443 DNRVIDPAKNNG
+2443 NGNVIDPAKSNG
-2455 KPDRRILSSSTPSDY
+2455 KPDRRILASSTEEDY
-2470 KEYEFNATNLPQF
+2470 KEYEFNAKNLPQF
-2483 NGFQIKVI
+2483 NGFQIKII
-2491 MTGTNYAYVPK
+2491 MSGTNFAYVPK

>member
-24 KVLFKP
+24 RVLFKP

-61 SVVIPGQIAYDN
+61 SVVIPGQVAYDS

-93 ENLKNKKIKGETS
+93 ETLKNKKIRGETS

-117 NRESVRGAYTLYI
+117 NRESVKGTYTLYI
-130 KYNSSS
+130 KYQSSS
-136 DTDFSRKTFAD
+136 DSDFSRKTFAD

-162 SIRAGAS
+162 SIRSGSS

-176 NATATGAAAKIADGI
+176 SATATGSAAKIATGV

-198 VNVSDSTVILD
+198 VTVSDSTVILD
-209 QYLNTPSYRI
+209 QYGDTPSYRV
-219 GLLITEELVTASAI
+219 GLLVNEELVTASAI

-273 FVELMRVE
+273 FVELMRIE
-281 NGVLQKFVKS
+281 NGILKKFVKS
-291 GEKVD
+291 GTKVD
-296 NLIQDE
+296 DLIRDE

-317 PFPIVTKEQLNNR
+317 PFAIVPKEQLNNR
-330 VGNDGAYYSSQLTQQ
+330 IGNDGAYYSSQLTQQ
-345 GNIPSDDFMCL
+345 GNVPSDDFMCL

-363 YVRGYEIETLNTTTV
+363 YVKGYEIETINTTTV
-378 DVPKPRTTERI
+378 DVPKPRTTEKI
-389 FNESLP
+389 KNESLP

-407 SGSPPIGVGTDS
+407 SGSPPIGIGTDS

-444 YDMKLKNVGY
+444 YDIKLKNVGY
-454 ADSSTIFE
+454 ADSSTVFE

-478 ATTVPLPAYIE
+478 GTTVPLPAYIE

-496 GFAYTSSNNSSQ
+496 GFAYTSSNNSTQ

-550 GNDSTNYKFSAD
+550 GNDPTNYKFSAD
-562 TVLGLGHLLAPIAT
+562 AILGLGHLLAPIAT
-576 QYTVSAKSGSASTI
+576 QYTISAKSGAASTI

-611 VSGNNVPT
+611 VSGNTVPT

-666 NSKAFLFSELT
+666 NSKAFLFSDLT

-692 IKKSYSITVANN
+692 IKKSYNVTVASN

-710 ETDSDLTLEPFD
+710 ETDADLTLEPFD

-729 FKSTGTV
+729 FKTTGAV
-736 ESLTNQKLT
+736 EPLTNQKLT

-776 KSKIFKRATTYTVN
+776 KSKVFKRATTYTIN
-790 KSNKT
+790 KSAKT

-808 TYDTNYGNRVQDR
+808 TYNTNYGDRVQDR
-821 RISLGVCDVAYILAI
+821 RLSLGVCDVAYVLAV

-859 LNAIQGETIVGKTSG
+859 LNALQGEAMVGRTSG

-889 FVYQNENTFLIGE
+889 FVYQNENTFEVGE
-902 EITFE
+902 EVTFE
-907 ETNVQGTV
+907 ETNVQGIV
-915 QTFIPGDRDIQ
+915 QTFIPGDRDIR
-926 NNFEFDPGQRLDYVD
+926 NNFTFDPGQRLDYVD
-941 LSAIVRRQGTEAP
+941 FSALERKQGSEAP
-954 TRRITIV
+954 TRRLTVV
-961 YNNFVIDDSDPG
+961 YNNYVIDASDPG
-973 DFVTVNSYES
+973 DFVTVNSYDS
-983 KLYKDSL
+983 SVYSDSL
-990 PTIGGRY
+990 PTVGGRY
-997 ASDIIDLRPRVVG
+997 ASDIIDLRPRVTSTVA
-1010 SIPGRAPWEFSS
+1010 GRAPWEFSA

-1034 IVAKDKSFNLTYD
+1034 IVAKDKSFNLTYN

-1055 LFLSKEGVFTLSQ
+1055 LFLSKEGIFTLSQ
-1068 GVPSNLPKLPN
+1068 GVPSDIPKLPN
-1079 TLDNA
+1079 TIDNA

-1089 IKLPPFVYDTKDVNL
+1089 IQLPPYLYDTREVGL
-1104 SLAKHKRYRM
+1104 TLAKYKRYRM
-1114 KDINQLET
+1114 KDINQIEN

-1131 SLSLLEVETSSMSL
+1131 SLSLLEVETGSMSL
-1145 RDPQTN
+1145 KDPQTN

-1165 SVTGGDVTSRQY
+1165 SVTGGDVTSRNY
-1177 KASIDPVEGR
+1177 KASIDAVDGR

-1193 TTSID
+1193 TTSVD

-1237 CLNYDDTV
+1237 CLNYTDTV

-1278 WIETRRTTATY
+1278 WIETRRTSATY

-1304 DSNTGLSS
+1304 DSNTGLSP

-1326 TSTGTDVLASFDT
+1326 STFGPTIYSDTRTKLTSSS
-1339 IDETG
+1339 
-1344 TVISSRRGGAFVGP
+1344 TVRGKFV
-1358 KRRGIPITTTTQFTD
+1358 KMRGIPLTTTKNFLDTKTD
-1373 RTDSFREQTT
+1373 FREQTT
-1383 TTTTNQTRQGIQF
+1383 VTTTNETRQGIQF

-1408 DRVVNTE
+1408 DKVVNTE
-1415 VVSTMRSR
+1415 VIATMRSR
-1423 NIEFICR
+1423 NIEFVTR

-1438 YPFFDNIDMQK
+1438 YPFFDSIDMSK
-1449 YVVPKLIEITM
+1449 YVVPKLVEITM
-1460 ISGTFG
+1460 VSGTFG

-1520 STTTVLNVD
+1520 STTTILNVD

-1540 FYGYITSGMKLIGQS
+1540 FYGYITTGMKLIGQS
-1555 SGAIATVSR
+1555 SGAIATVTA
-1564 IRLITDKAG
+1564 IRLITDKSG
-1573 SLIGSLFL
+1573 TLIGSLFL
-1581 PDPTIPSAPTFN
+1581 PDPTVPSAPTFN
-1593 TGTKTFTLST
+1593 TGTKTFTLS
-1603 SSVNSTISGFTD
+1603 SSSTNATISGFTD

-1622 TSSGTLQTVEASTL
+1622 TASGTLQTVEASTL
-1636 RTRNADVQRIPQ
+1636 RMRNADVQRIPQ
-1648 SSDRTLTD
+1648 SADRTLTD
-1656 TSSRL
+1656 TDTRL
-1661 VVGTTFSNRTTEQT
+1661 TVDQTFTNRSTTQT

-1686 VPDINGVFLT
+1686 VPDINGVFIT

-1732 ECILDPDEVVVSEDA
+1732 ECILDPDEVVISEDGTA
-1747 SAPTTFTFP
+1747 ATTFTFP

-1777 YFVHISRMGE
+1777 YFVYISRMGE

-1826 EDLKFNLYRANFS
+1826 EDLKFNMYRANF
-1839 TSEGR
+1839 TQSEGR

-1852 DIGNRQIASLVPNPI
+1852 DIGNRQIVSLAPNPV
-1867 DMLSKGA
+1867 DMLAKSA
-1874 VVGLGKSLTSAE
+1874 VIGLGKSLTSAE
-1886 QAGLTEGTTIYQQ
+1886 QTGLTEGTTIYQQ

-1908 IKVLGAI
+1908 TKVLGAV
-1915 GIGSDLNI
+1915 GVGSDLTI
-1923 TNAGSGFAATSVVY
+1923 TSGGSGFAATSVVY
-1937 SDVPLISQFG
+1937 SGVPLISKFG
-1947 RGSGATVDLTV
+1947 RGSGATVNLTV
-1958 SNRVAIAAT
+1958 SNRVATAAT
-1967 VAIGGTGYSAGDV
+1967 VAIGGTGYAAGDV

-1987 TGGFGKDLRL
+1987 TGGFGKDLLL

-2005 ISAFNTLIIDN
+2005 ISAFNTLVIDN
-2016 IQGLPKV
+2016 IQGIPKV
-2023 DSSSSI
+2023 DSSSAI

-2036 TSIVNGGAINF
+2036 TSVVNGGAINF
-2047 LDNIADGLHF
+2047 INNIADGLHF
-2057 RVRHSNHGMYSN
+2057 RVRHSNHGMYSQS
-2069 LDMVTLS
+2069 DMVTLS
-2076 GVESDVKPEKIT
+2076 GVESDIKPEKIT
-2088 STIDSSSTE
+2088 STVDSSSTE
-2097 DITVSSIGIFTS
+2097 DITVTSIGIFTS
-2109 FENVEVNTSNPG
+2109 FENVEVNNSNPG

-2139 STLNNITRSLDDTKA
+2139 STLNNISRSMDDTKA

-2169 GVSLRRINT
+2169 GMSLRRINT
-2178 SHKFLDSDLSQYP
+2178 SHKFLDSNLSQYP

-2205 RGVDRSTGNASGFPE
+2205 RGVDRATGNASGFPE
-2220 LFFNENKSGGSYDQ
+2220 LFFNETKSGGSYDQ

-2267 TDISAR
+2267 TNINAR
-2273 VRTFS
+2273 IRTFS

-2283 GNLAAFIDQGYEP
+2283 GNLTAFVDQGYEE

-2307 PRIVASKQ
+2307 PRIIASKQ

-2320 LTDFEGRKSFTLQT
+2320 LVDFEGRKSFTLQT
-2334 FMKTEDPKVSPMID
+2334 FLKTEDSKVSPMID

-2357 MDRINSKITDY
+2357 MDRINSKISDY

-2388 KVVNLEKAADGLK
+2388 KVVSLEKAADGLK
-2401 VMFDAYRHATNDI
+2401 VMFDAYRHSTNDI
-2414 RVLYRIFRIDAP
+2414 RVMYRIFRIDAP

-2434 FPGFENLDS
+2434 FPGFDNLDS
-2443 DNRVIDPAKNNG
+2443 EGRVIDPAKNNG
-2455 KPDRRILSSSTPSDY
+2455 RPDRRVLSSSTASDY
-2470 KEYEFNATNLPQF
+2470 KEYEFNASNLPQF
-2483 NGFQIKVI
+2483 NGFQIKII
-2491 MTGTNYAYVPK
+2491 MSGTNFAYVPK